1 MVSSYGHMGK
11 TGLSVLHS
19 AFLGRENVGFFTDPE
34 REAEFWEHSQLVA
47 SYALLLAKALAIRE
61 VDFLRCLE
69 LSALFHDIGKMGV
82 PPCILMKREPLS
94 RLELR
99 VIQEH
104 PLWGYEMMAD
114 FGFLREVSRVV
125 LYHHERCDGRGY
137 PFGIAG
143 ASIPFPA
150 RILAVADALEAM
162 TSNRPYRLGR
172 SFGAAA
178 EEIRRCRGA
187 QFDPDIVEAFLTVP
201 AEIWI
206 PARQR
211 SQFSRPVL
219 SH

>member
-1 MVSSYGHMGK
+1 M
-11 TGLSVLHS
+11 LVLHS
-19 AFLGRENVGFFTDPE
+19 AFPGQESVRFCADPE

-47 SYALLLAKALAIRE
+47 SYALLLARALAIRE
-61 VDFLRCLE
+61 INFLQCLE
-69 LSALFHDIGKMGV
+69 MSALFHDIGKMGI
-82 PPCILMKREPLS
+82 PSRILMKREPLS

-114 FGFLREVSRVV
+114 FNFLREASRVV

-137 PFGIAG
+137 PFGMAG

-150 RILAVADALEAM
+150 KILAVADALEAM
-162 TSNRPYRLGR
+162 TSDRPYRLGR

-178 EEIRRCRGA
+178 AEIRRCRGA
-187 QFDPDIVEAFLTVP
+187 QFDPEIVEAFLTVP
-201 AEIWI
+201 ADGW
-206 PARQR
+206 RKR
-211 SQFSRPVL
+211 SQVSKPVL